1 MKFVLALALV
11 CAANFSSFS
20 QNLSTAPSNSTD
32 ATLFTDLLGM
42 TDSLLSDPAF
52 QSDLNELAEG
62 LLSLTGM
69 SPQSILHTPLPDFS
83 LTDLK
88 GNTITNED
96 LFGKI
101 VFLHIW
107 HPDYLS
113 SPELHAQLNE
123 LRKAYRHQE
132 VLFLSLTS
140 VQAEYLENYLK
151 KQPLS
156 FQHIPGAYSLIDQI
170 SFTPQN
176 MLVDREGIIRYT
188 TTSFTDL
195 MLEKTSIDLPA
206 VREQIDALLVE

>member
-1 MKFVLALALV
+1 MKFVLALALI
-11 CAANFSSFS
+11 CAIPSFSFS
-20 QNLSTAPSNSTD
+20 QAPTNSGNPHVD
-32 ATLFTDLLGM
+32 DLLAM
-42 TDSLLSDPAF
+42 VDSLRSDPAF
-52 QSDLNELAEG
+52 QADLNDLAEG

-107 HPDYLS
+107 HPDYVA
-113 SPELHAQLNE
+113 SPELNAQLNE

-140 VQAEYLENYLK
+140 VQAEYLEYYLK
-151 KQPLS
+151 KQPLN
-156 FQHIPGAYSLIDQI
+156 FQHIPGAFSLINQI
-170 SFTPQN
+170 SLTPQN

-195 MLEKTSIDLPA
+195 MLEKTSIDHPA